1 MLLSCIF
8 WRGKRRLVCYV
19 HCHMIF
25 FICDK
30 IDADHFEYEITTLL
44 KENDRLKFSQDVALN
59 PVIEK
64 EKPQWKI

>member
-1 MLLSCIF
+1 MFIVI
-8 WRGKRRLVCYV
+8 W
-19 HCHMIF
+19 F
-25 FICDK
+25 FSICDK
-30 IDADHFEYEITTLL
+30 IDADHFEYEITPLL